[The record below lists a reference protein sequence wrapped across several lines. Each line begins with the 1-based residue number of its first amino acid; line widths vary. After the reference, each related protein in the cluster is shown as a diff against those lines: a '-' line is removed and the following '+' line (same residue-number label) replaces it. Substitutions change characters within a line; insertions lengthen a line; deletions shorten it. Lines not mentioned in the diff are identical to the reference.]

1 MSTAIQYWPVGSSK
15 EERLDLTPV
24 EVAAHLVA
32 DWIPSLPSVSAV
44 DLMGWPQYLLKE
56 VGHSHRPYLAIDEQV
71 SACERQWKG
80 VMSWMLGVACAR
92 KVLSEEGYQWIAP
105 VSAFYPNQI
114 TPVSTLNW
122 HPTYPPSVLKI
133 DRDPASSTNLRPD
146 YIALRS
152 IGGNL
157 EWALAEAKGTS
168 ASLSSMACPRPWR
181 DQVRNAIVHAKRP
194 KAGGTNIPISRHIV
208 VATRVNPNAK
218 RKLTRRLQVRA
229 WNSSVPPTPTDS
241 GGAEI
246 EVMAAHLYGLCRNL
260 SLFRNADA
268 IAAASWLRGRAQLRD
283 GDWQRLTSAN
293 EAADEELRRRNVRP
307 EGGRAVFSFLMA
319 GERGESPAL
328 RITVESHTLELLR
341 AIRKFGVIDHDA
353 RYRIEISAGELS
365 DWYAERRVLRS
376 ERVSVLREGIVV
388 ELT

>member
-1 MSTAIQYWPVGSSK
+1 MSTAIQYWRVGSTT
-15 EERLDLTPV
+15 EERLDLTPA

-44 DLMGWPQYLLKE
+44 DLMGWPQYLLKG
-56 VGHSHRPYLAIDEQV
+56 VGHSHSPYLAIDEQV

-114 TPVSTLNW
+114 TPVSTSNW
-122 HPTYPPSVLKI
+122 HPTYPSSVLKI

-152 IGGNL
+152 IGGKL
-157 EWALAEAKGTS
+157 EWALAESKGTS
-168 ASLSSMACPRPWR
+168 ASLSSMACPRTWR
-181 DQVRNAIVHAKRP
+181 DQVRNAVVHVTRP
-194 KAGGTNIPISRHIV
+194 RGGGTNIPISRHIV

-218 RKLTRRLQVRA
+218 RTMTRRLQVRA
-229 WNSSVPPTPTDS
+229 WNSSVTPTPIDS

-260 SLFRNADA
+260 SLFQNANA
-268 IAAASWLRGRAQLRD
+268 IAVASRLRGRAQVRN
-283 GDWQRLTSAN
+283 GDWQRLTSVN
-293 EAADEELRRRNVRP
+293 EAADGELQERSIRS
-307 EGGRAVFSFLMA
+307 EAGRAIFSFPVA
-319 GERGESPAL
+319 GERGESPTL
-328 RITVESHTLELLR
+328 RITLEYPTVEVLR
-341 AIRKFGVIDHDA
+341 AIRKLGVIDHDA
-353 RYRIEISAGELS
+353 RYQIEISAGELS
-365 DWYAERRVLRS
+365 GWYAERRLLRS

>member
-1 MSTAIQYWPVGSSK
+1 
-15 EERLDLTPV
+15 LTPA
-24 EVAAHLVA
+24 EVAAHLVS

-56 VGHSHRPYLAIDEQV
+56 VGHSHSPYLAIDEQV

-114 TPVSTLNW
+114 TPVSISNW
-122 HPTYPPSVLKI
+122 HPTYPSSVLKI

-152 IGGNL
+152 IGGKL
-157 EWALAEAKGTS
+157 EWALAESKGTS
-168 ASLSSMACPRPWR
+168 ASLSSMACPRTWR
-181 DQVRNAIVHAKRP
+181 DQVRNAVVHVTRP
-194 KAGGTNIPISRHIV
+194 RGGGTNIPISRHIV

-218 RKLTRRLQVRA
+218 RTMTRRLQVRA
-229 WNSSVPPTPTDS
+229 WNSFAPPTPIDS

-260 SLFRNADA
+260 SLFQNANA
-268 IAAASWLRGRAQLRD
+268 IAVASRLRGRAQVRN
-283 GDWQRLTSAN
+283 GDWQRLTSVN
-293 EAADEELRRRNVRP
+293 EAADGELQERSIRS
-307 EGGRAVFSFLMA
+307 EGGRAIFSFPVA
-319 GERGESPAL
+319 GERGESPTL
-328 RITVESHTLELLR
+328 RITLEYPTVELLR
-341 AIRKFGVIDHDA
+341 AIRKLGVIDHDA
-353 RYRIEISAGELS
+353 RYQIEISAGKLS
-365 DWYAERRVLRS
+365 GWYAERRLLRS